1 MNELDIHPDDPRAP
15 DVAQLLATHLAFAR
29 EWSLPEDVHVLDADQ
44 LLADDVFFFTARR
57 SKELV
62 AVGALRHL
70 DVQHAEI
77 KSMHTVATARG
88 QGVGKAML
96 DHLVTTAGVRG
107 YLRISLETGLQ
118 EVFAPARRL
127 YRNGGFEVCQ
137 PFGDYQFSSDSIYM
151 TRSLTCSDRK
161 F

>member
-1 MNELDIHPDDPRAP
+1 MSEFEISSDDPRAP
-15 DVAQLLATHLAFAR
+15 DVARLLATHLVFAR
-29 EWSLPEDVHVLDADQ
+29 QWSLPEDVHILDADQ
-44 LLADDVFFFTARR
+44 LMADDVFFFTARR
-57 SKELV
+57 SSELV
-62 AVGALRHL
+62 GVGALRQL
-70 DVQHAEI
+70 DTEHVEI

-127 YRNGGFEVCQ
+127 YRNGGFETCQ
-137 PFGDYQFSSDSIYM
+137 PFGDYQFSADSIYM

>member
-1 MNELDIHPDDPRAP
+1 MDLNISPDDPRAP
-15 DVAQLLATHLAFAR
+15 DVARLLTIHLAFAR

-44 LLADDVFFFTARR
+44 LVADDVFFFTARR
-57 SKELV
+57 SGELV

-70 DVQHAEI
+70 DAQHAEI

-88 QGVGKAML
+88 QGVGKEML
-96 DHLVTTAGVRG
+96 DHLVTTARVRS

-151 TRSLTCSDRK
+151 TRNLT
-161 F
+161 